1 MAAELRIYRRR
12 IRSVASTKK
21 ITRAMELIAASRIRR
36 AQQRVAAS
44 TPYAKELTR
53 VVSAVTS
60 NTTVEHPMT
69 VEPDEPKRAAVL
81 VITSDR
87 GFAGAYNSSILR
99 RGDELTSL
107 LHRRDL
113 AVSHYV
119 VGRKGINFYS
129 FRDRPMAGQWQ
140 GFSEQ
145 PTYADAKEVADA
157 LISAFLVA
165 VDVDV
170 DADTDTDAEP
180 EADASAEGEEVV
192 GVDEIYIVYTEF
204 VSVATQRQ
212 QAKRILPLQVEDTE
226 ETFPLYEFEPAAEEV
241 LDALVPRYVESRV
254 YIAMLQAAASEQ
266 AARQRAMKSATDNAD
281 DLIRSLNRLANAARQ
296 AGITQE
302 ISEIVGGADA
312 LASATSVND

>member
-1 MAAELRIYRRR
+1 L
-12 IRSVASTKK
+12 
-21 ITRAMELIAASRIRR
+21 
-36 AQQRVAAS
+36 
-44 TPYAKELTR
+44 
-53 VVSAVTS
+53 
-60 NTTVEHPMT
+60 
-69 VEPDEPKRAAVL
+69 
-81 VITSDR
+81 ITSDR

-99 RGDELTSL
+99 AGDQLTSL
-107 LHRRDL
+107 LRQRGL

-145 PTYADAKEVADA
+145 PTYGDAKEVGDA
-157 LISAFLVA
+157 LIGAFLVGIQA
-165 VDVDV
+165 KG
-170 DADTDTDAEP
+170 DADSDAV
-180 EADASAEGEEVV
+180 ASAPDDQVT

-204 VSVATQRQ
+204 ASLGSQHTEAR
-212 QAKRILPLQVEDTE
+212 RILPLEVEDTD
-226 ETFPLYEFEPAAEEV
+226 ETFPLYEFEPSAEEV

-254 YIAMLQAAASEQ
+254 YNAMLQAAASEQ

-312 LASATSVND
+312 LASATSANG

>member
-1 MAAELRIYRRR
+1 MPAELRIYRRR
-12 IRSVASTKK
+12 IRSVKSTKK

-36 AQQRVAAS
+36 AQTRVAAT
-44 TPYAKELTR
+44 TPYARELTR

-60 NTTVEHPMT
+60 NTTVEHPLT
-69 VEPDEPKRAAVL
+69 VEHEDPQRAAVL

-99 RGDELTSL
+99 AGDQLTSL
-107 LHRRDL
+107 LRQRGL

-119 VGRKGINFYS
+119 VGRKGVNFFS
-129 FRDRPMAGQWQ
+129 FRERPMAGQWQ

-145 PTYADAKEVADA
+145 PTYADAKEVGDA
-157 LISAFLVA
+157 LIGAFLVDTGA
-165 VDVDV
+165 GARAGADS
-170 DADTDTDAEP
+170 DAA
-180 EADASAEGEEVV
+180 ADAAANAADDEVV

-204 VSVATQRQ
+204 VSLGTQRTE
-212 QAKRILPLQVEDTE
+212 AKRILPLEVEDTD

-254 YIAMLQAAASEQ
+254 YNAMLQAAASEQ
-266 AARQRAMKSATDNAD
+266 AARQRAMKSASDNAD

-312 LASATSVND
+312 LASASNVND

>member
-12 IRSVASTKK
+12 IRSVKSTKK

-36 AQQRVAAS
+36 AQQRLAAS

-69 VEPDEPKRAAVL
+69 VEPVEPKRAAVL

-87 GFAGAYNSSILR
+87 GFAGAYNSGILR
-99 RGDELTSL
+99 TADELTSL
-107 LHRRDL
+107 LHQRNL

-119 VGRKGINFYS
+119 VGRKGINFFS
-129 FRDRPMAGQWQ
+129 FRDRPIAGQWQ

-145 PTYADAKEVADA
+145 PTYADAKEVGDA
-157 LISAFLVA
+157 LISAFQLESGGES
-165 VDVDV
+165 
-170 DADTDTDAEP
+170 DAETGAESGA
-180 EADASAEGEEVV
+180 EAEELV
-192 GVDEIYIVYTEF
+192 GVDEIYVVYTEF
-204 VSVATQRQ
+204 VSLASQRTQATRV
-212 QAKRILPLQVEDTE
+212 LPLEVEETE
-226 ETFPLYEFEPAAEEV
+226 ETFPLYEFEPSAEEV
-241 LDALVPRYVESRV
+241 LDALIPRYVESRV
-254 YIAMLQAAASEQ
+254 YNAMLSAAASEQ

-302 ISEIVGGADA
+302 ISEIVGGANA
-312 LASATSVND
+312 LASASVND

>member
-1 MAAELRIYRRR
+1 VAAELRIYRRR

-69 VEPDEPKRAAVL
+69 VENDEPKRAAVL

-107 LHRRDL
+107 LHQRDL

-119 VGRKGINFYS
+119 VGRKGINFYT

-157 LISAFLVA
+157 LISAFQI
-165 VDVDV
+165 
-170 DADTDTDAEP
+170 DTDAEP
-180 EADASAEGEEVV
+180 DAATSAEGEEVV
-192 GVDEIYIVYTEF
+192 GVDEIYLVYTEF
-204 VSVATQRQ
+204 ISVATQRQ
-212 QAKRILPLQVEDTE
+212 QAIRILPLQVEDTE
-226 ETFPLYEFEPAAEEV
+226 ETFPLYEFEPSAEEV
-241 LDALVPRYVESRV
+241 LDALVPRYVESRI
-254 YIAMLQAAASEQ
+254 YTAMLQAAASEQ

-312 LASATSVND
+312 LASATSAND

>member
-44 TPYAKELTR
+44 TPYATELTR
-53 VVSAVTS
+53 AVSAVAS
-60 NTTVEHPMT
+60 NTTVEHPLT
-69 VEPDEPKRAAVL
+69 VEHDEPKRAAVL
-81 VITSDR
+81 VVTSDR
-87 GFAGAYNSSILR
+87 GFAGAYNSSVLR
-99 RGDELTSL
+99 AADELTSL
-107 LHRRDL
+107 LHRRGL
-113 AVSHYV
+113 GVSHYL

-145 PTYADAKEVADA
+145 PTYADAKEIADA
-157 LISAFLVA
+157 LITAFLL
-165 VDVDV
+165 
-170 DADTDTDAEP
+170 
-180 EADASAEGEEVV
+180 EADADSAADGAG
-192 GVDEIYIVYTEF
+192 GVDEIHIVYTQF
-204 VSVATQRQ
+204 LSLGSQRPH
-212 QAKRILPLQVEDTE
+212 ASRVLPLEVEEVE
-226 ETFPLYEFEPAAEEV
+226 EEPEGGAFPLYEFEPSAEEV

-254 YIAMLQAAASEQ
+254 YNALLQAAASEQ
-266 AARQRAMKSATDNAD
+266 AARQRAMKSASDNAD

-296 AGITQE
+296 AGIIQE

-312 LASATSVND
+312 LASASNVND

>member
-1 MAAELRIYRRR
+1 VAAELRIYRRR
-12 IRSVASTKK
+12 IRSVKSTKK

-36 AQQRVAAS
+36 AQQRLAAS

-69 VEPDEPKRAAVL
+69 VEPVEPKRAAVL

-87 GFAGAYNSSILR
+87 GFAGAYNSGILR
-99 RGDELTSL
+99 TADELTSL
-107 LHRRDL
+107 LHQRNL

-119 VGRKGINFYS
+119 VGRKGINFFS

-145 PTYADAKEVADA
+145 PTYADAKEVGDA
-157 LISAFLVA
+157 LISAFQL
-165 VDVDV
+165 
-170 DADTDTDAEP
+170 DADAESGAESDAETG
-180 EADASAEGEEVV
+180 AVTGAEDEELV
-192 GVDEIYIVYTEF
+192 GVDEIYVVYTEF
-204 VSVATQRQ
+204 VSLASQRTQATRV
-212 QAKRILPLQVEDTE
+212 LPLEVEETE
-226 ETFPLYEFEPAAEEV
+226 ETFPLYEFEPSAEEV
-241 LDALVPRYVESRV
+241 LDALIPRYVESRV
-254 YIAMLQAAASEQ
+254 YNAMLSAAASEQ

-312 LASATSVND
+312 LASAGVNA

>member
-1 MAAELRIYRRR
+1 MPAELRIYRRR
-12 IRSVASTKK
+12 IRSVKSTKK

-36 AQQRVAAS
+36 AQQRVAAT

-60 NTTVEHPMT
+60 NTTVEHPLT
-69 VEPDEPKRAAVL
+69 VEHDDPKRAAVL
-81 VITSDR
+81 LITSDR

-99 RGDELTSL
+99 AGDQLTSL
-107 LHRRDL
+107 LRQRGL

-129 FRDRPMAGQWQ
+129 FRERPMAGQWQ

-145 PTYADAKEVADA
+145 PSYVDAKEVGDA
-157 LISAFLVA
+157 LISAFLISA
-165 VDVDV
+165 EA
-170 DADTDTDAEP
+170 DADTEGDSDAV
-180 EADASAEGEEVV
+180 ASAQDDQVA

-204 VSVATQRQ
+204 ASLGVQHTETR
-212 QAKRILPLQVEDTE
+212 RILPLTVEDTD
-226 ETFPLYEFEPAAEEV
+226 ETFPLYEFEPSDKEV

-254 YIAMLQAAASEQ
+254 YNAMLQAAASEQ

>member
-1 MAAELRIYRRR
+1 MPAELRIYRRR
-12 IRSVASTKK
+12 IRSVKSTKK

-36 AQQRVAAS
+36 AQLRVAAT

-60 NTTVEHPMT
+60 NTTVEHPLT
-69 VEPDEPKRAAVL
+69 VEHDDPKRAAVL
-81 VITSDR
+81 LITSDR

-99 RGDELTSL
+99 AGDQLTSL
-107 LHRRDL
+107 LRQRGL

-119 VGRKGINFYS
+119 VGRKGINFFS
-129 FRDRPMAGQWQ
+129 FRERPMAGQWQ

-145 PTYADAKEVADA
+145 PTYGDAKEVGDA
-157 LISAFLVA
+157 LISAFLISA
-165 VDVDV
+165 
-170 DADTDTDAEP
+170 
-180 EADASAEGEEVV
+180 EADAGTEGDSDAVASAQDDQVA

-204 VSVATQRQ
+204 ASVGVQNTETR
-212 QAKRILPLQVEDTE
+212 RILPLAVEDTD
-226 ETFPLYEFEPAAEEV
+226 ETFPLYEFEPSDKEV

-254 YIAMLQAAASEQ
+254 YNAMLQAAASEQ

>member
-12 IRSVASTKK
+12 IRSVKSTKK

-36 AQQRVAAS
+36 AQQRVAAT

-60 NTTVEHPMT
+60 NTTVEHPLT
-69 VEPDEPKRAAVL
+69 VEHDDPKRAAVL

-87 GFAGAYNSSILR
+87 GFAGAYNSNVLR
-99 RGDELTSL
+99 SGDQLTSL
-107 LHRRDL
+107 LRQRGL
-113 AVSHYV
+113 EVSHYV

-129 FRDRPMAGQWQ
+129 FRDRPMIGQWQ

-145 PTYADAKEVADA
+145 PTYADAKEVGDA
-157 LISAFLVA
+157 LISAFLA
-165 VDVDV
+165 S
-170 DADTDTDAEP
+170 TDAGTDVGTG
-180 EADASAEGEEVV
+180 ADSDASASAGDDEVV
-192 GVDEIYIVYTEF
+192 GVDEIYLVYTEF
-204 VSVATQRQ
+204 ASLGTQRTE
-212 QAKRILPLQVEDTE
+212 AVRILPLAVEETE
-226 ETFPLYEFEPAAEEV
+226 ETFPLYEFETSAEDV

-254 YIAMLQAAASEQ
+254 YNAMRQAAASEQ

-281 DLIRSLNRLANAARQ
+281 DLIRNLNRLANAARQ